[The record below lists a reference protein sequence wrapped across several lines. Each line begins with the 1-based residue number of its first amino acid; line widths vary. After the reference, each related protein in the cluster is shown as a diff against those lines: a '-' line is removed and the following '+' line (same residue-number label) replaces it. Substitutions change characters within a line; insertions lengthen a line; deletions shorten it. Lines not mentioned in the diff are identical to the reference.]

1 MVCNNMEKGQYLGWA
16 ESYRHFMDADDYYGW
31 IIIIVIFLN
40 LKFVCSSKYPHLSS
54 NKNDPKTHSIQLF
67 FKYNDNR
74 TLRRSSKISFI
85 IMFRFR
91 NSALKCHTRFVL
103 SLFVTLTVKTQLKY
117 FFFAVFY
124 IKSSFIR

>member
-31 IIIIVIFLN
+31 IIIIVIFLILN
-40 LKFVCSSKYPHLSS
+40 LYAVQSIHICQATKM
-54 NKNDPKTHSIQLF
+54 TQRHSIQLF

-103 SLFVTLTVKTQLKY
+103 SLFVTLTVKTQLKS
-117 FFFAVFY
+117 FFLLF
-124 IKSSFIR
+124 ST